1 MVLEMEIYFFPGA
14 RFKRRA
20 VTYFPECLTN
30 PWLMHIR
37 VHIFLCYSD
46 FVLNGNNRCV
56 VAVLM
61 SFPIDI
67 LLLFFRLKSHT
78 KNLRCSN
85 VGNLGNYLC
94 AFAT

>member
-1 MVLEMEIYFFPGA
+1 MALEMEIFLFFFPGA
-14 RFKRRA
+14 RFKWRA

-37 VHIFLCYSD
+37 VHIFLCYGD

-67 LLLFFRLKSHT
+67 LLLFSVLKAT
-78 KNLRCSN
+78 K
-85 VGNLGNYLC
+85 
-94 AFAT
+94 